1 MNGRLNLQEHPDPQS
16 SAILEMRD
24 YHAESPPGS
33 PSGSA
38 TSAHEYKRE
47 LTPVQENPN
56 ELGDGTPRA
65 ASATPRQS
73 SLEGE
78 GKPNK
83 ADVSGQQSKSLNP
96 TNPESGSHKA
106 RQQKAE
112 ESVAEKDLKI
122 AKSKAGN
129 AARKGETDPHSI
141 RDSVKDAV
149 QGLKNKFG
157 TSSDKKVGIS
167 LLASQTLK
175 TYYPAG
181 NLLSTKMT

>member
-1 MNGRLNLQEHPDPQS
+1 MNFAMNGRLNLQEHPDPQS
-16 SAILEMRD
+16 SAMLEMRD

-38 TSAHEYKRE
+38 TSIHEYKRE

-56 ELGDGTPRA
+56 EPGDGTPRA
-65 ASATPRQS
+65 PSVTPRQS

-78 GKPNK
+78 GKTNK
-83 ADVSGQQSKSLNP
+83 AEFRGPQSKKVSP
-96 TNPESGSHKA
+96 TNPGPDSNKDG
-106 RQQKAE
+106 QQKAE
-112 ESVAEKDLKI
+112 KDAAEKDLKI

-157 TSSDKKVGIS
+157 TSSDKKVDIR
-167 LLASQTLK
+167 QTLR
-175 TYYPAG
+175 
-181 NLLSTKMT
+181 M